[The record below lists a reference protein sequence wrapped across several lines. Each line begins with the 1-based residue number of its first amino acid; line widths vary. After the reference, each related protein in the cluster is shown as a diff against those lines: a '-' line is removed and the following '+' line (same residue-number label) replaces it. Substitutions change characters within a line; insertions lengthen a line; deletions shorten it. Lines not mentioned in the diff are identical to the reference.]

1 MKDMD
6 EWVEWMTLNPE
17 LAEKYYP
24 EIMDGLTERI
34 KNWDSFRTALIIQ
47 KLPNHFPKWKTEI
60 ENFFGVKRTKMIS
73 QYIDLIKIVLF
84 ENRYP
89 NEIEQIA
96 VESVR
101 AELTEQ
107 LEYWESQLTPS
118 LLQQSET
125 KSDKLKAQLSE
136 YGFFE
141 LLKVKQLSEPTK
153 QSLVELISSNGLP
166 YNIAMFDFL
175 GFIRHLKAEHF
186 TTDYKLFKAVA
197 IWFEVSARS
206 VKGNVYV
213 LNEKSNEN
221 RTRYTADQQKKK
233 VQKDYEELK

>member
-1 MKDMD
+1 MD
-6 EWVEWMTLNPE
+6 EWVEWVTLNPE
-17 LAEKYYP
+17 LAEKYHP
-24 EIMDGLTERI
+24 ELMNELTERI
-34 KNWDSFRTALIIQ
+34 KNTEPFRTALIIQ

-60 ENFFGVKRTKMIS
+60 ENFFGVKRAKMIS
-73 QYIDLIKIVLF
+73 QYIDLIKVVLI
-84 ENRYP
+84 ENKYAH
-89 NEIEQIA
+89 EIEQVA

-107 LEYWESQLTPS
+107 LEYWESQLIPS
-118 LLQQSET
+118 PPQQTET
-125 KSDKLKAQLSE
+125 KTDKLKEQLGR

-141 LLKVKQLSEPTK
+141 LPKVKQLSERTK

-166 YNIAMFDFL
+166 YTIAMLDFL

-186 TTDYKLFKAVA
+186 TSDYKLFQAIA
-197 IWFEVSARS
+197 IWLQVSARTI
-206 VKGNVYV
+206 KGNVYV
-213 LNEKSNEN
+213 LNEKSNED